1 MNGFLIG
8 ITGPTGA
15 GKSYVS
21 EIFAKKG
28 FAVIDAD
35 EIARE
40 IMQPGSKYLQD
51 AAKHF
56 GNDIINPDGSLN
68 RALLASRAFVSK
80 EKTELLN
87 SISHPAIIERTLQI
101 AKEMYNNGHELIL
114 FDAALLFES
123 GSNKICR
130 KTIAVCAPENIRLSR
145 IIERDNLTIEQA
157 KLRMSAQKSNDYYIN
172 QCDYVIMN
180 NGTMDELINKAENIA
195 DRLIKEYECLKIHP

>member
-1 MNGFLIG
+1 MKGFIIG

-21 EIFAKKG
+21 DILAKRG

-40 IMQPGSKYLQD
+40 IMRPGSKYLQN

-56 GNDIINPDGSLN
+56 GEDIINPDGSLD
-68 RALLASRAFVSK
+68 RKLLASRAFVSK

-101 AKEMYNNGHELIL
+101 AKELYNSGHELIL
-114 FDAALLFES
+114 FDAPLLFES
-123 GSNKICR
+123 GSDKICR
-130 KTIAVCAPENIRLSR
+130 KTIAVCAPENIRLNR

-157 KLRMSAQKSNDYYIN
+157 KLRMSVQKPNDYYIN
-172 QCDYVIMN
+172 KCDYAIMN
-180 NGTMDELINKAENIA
+180 DGTMDELINKAKIIA
-195 DRLIKEYECLKIHP
+195 DQLIKEYECLKIHP

>member
-1 MNGFLIG
+1 MNGFIIG

-21 EIFAKKG
+21 DILSKKG

-40 IMQPGSKYLQD
+40 IVQPGSKHLQNI
-51 AAKHF
+51 AKHF
-56 GNDIINPDGSLN
+56 GKDIINPDGSLN
-68 RALLASRAFVSK
+68 RKLLASRAFKSK

-87 SISHPAIIERTLQI
+87 SLSHPAIIERALYI
-101 AKEMYNNGHELIL
+101 AKELYNNGHELIL

-123 GSNKICR
+123 GSDKICR
-130 KTIAVCAPENIRLSR
+130 KTIAVCAPENIRLNR

-157 KLRMSAQKSNDYYIN
+157 KLRMSAQKPIDYYIN
-172 QCDYVIMN
+172 KCDYAIIN
-180 NGTMDELINKAENIA
+180 DSTMEELKNKAENIA